1 MIQRTP
7 PRKSLRA
14 RLLTLLLA
22 VGALPLMALQCV
34 ELPHS
39 GAQLFLSPES
49 NPMALSEDGTR
60 LYVANTTSGTLSVLD
75 VTNPLHPSELAQI
88 KVGMDPTG
96 VAVLPGGVAGDELV
110 FVANHISDTVSV
122 VSRKQLG
129 VVQTLQQLDANGV
142 TQTNEPVGVV
152 FSSPSR
158 AFVTLD
164 EPNQVLVLDVDATGH
179 ASIDPNRIQITAQA
193 PRAMAAAGGKLFVL
207 SFESGNQTEFP
218 SCWPGTTAPTPEGC
232 QFSLDLLS
240 GLSQQGGVQ
249 LGTIFQF
256 AARNP
261 NIGGKIIKDTDIP
274 DRDLFVI
281 DAQAQTPA
289 VVQTVD
295 TIGTLLSGIAA
306 SSWSGGTRLYIAHTE
321 ARNQLQGLR
330 DLDNRMFENRVAIV
344 DCPLSGNGCALND
357 TVDLDASAAAAGLG
371 QTVPTPWGIQASGD
385 GRTVVVTAAGADG
398 DPGDGRPPMHGLFTL
413 DSDGRVLGSAL
424 VGALPEGVVLRSD
437 PNGAAQV
444 AYVLNTAQ
452 SSVSA
457 VDLSDPRHPG
467 KSGNFSLVVGN
478 DPTPP
483 EIRMGRIAFNGARD
497 STSKTFSCGSCHP
510 NGNIDQLQWVI
521 NTDIAPGEGTDANG
535 QISEPRTTMP
545 IRQLSGTLPLHWE
558 GVLADPFPGVNAN
571 AAAFDIRDAS
581 GRDCDITVV
590 GERGCV
596 RHLVN
601 AALAGQNCQ
610 HNGGGCVPGEGQT
623 GPGGANLP
631 GPLTEA
637 ERNAMA
643 AFLLSV
649 AFPPAPARRAD
660 DHLSTMA
667 NQGVSD
673 FFTNEDGQGI
683 KNGVGQAVGF
693 GVATCA
699 DNPLGCHSL
708 PLTTG
713 TNSSV
718 VGGFDAPSARGMWDR
733 FTLFSDGI
741 MSSVEGLRGAQDC
754 ANGILPPAK
763 DFEITPPG
771 SDPIMV
777 EVTGDPCNLQSPLI
791 AAFTGFPLA
800 SLPFPSH
807 ATIYDPAVGMT
818 ERGSF
823 MATFEGIFALAY
835 GVRGDN
841 IWQFQTE
848 IGTGL
853 PGLTGRQVSIDPNDP
868 SNSDTVAMMDLIERY
883 AAEGRITAVA
893 QGPKLGEMRFDPKGG
908 EWSYRIGFQ
917 RTGAELRDFA
927 AYLGETITITAD
939 LPANMTIGGADHQ
952 PLLDVDPDARALE
965 QGGDPPTLPRPFEGQ
980 SASFRLGAEYVDPAG
995 SILLD
1000 GDRCSD
1006 CSFAPATATSTG
1018 QSAIDVTIDHG
1029 LTHGVHV
1036 MQVLNPSG
1044 WASNEMPLCV
1054 TNIDAGHPLPA
1065 AGDEACKPYHS
1076 SEVTRNANC
1085 SFGAVDVIDCQCDP
1099 GADGAVRSCAP
1110 TPAGKACTMK
1120 LFCFGPGDCSD
1131 AAVTPVCPST

>member
-1 MIQRTP
+1 MIHPSP
-7 PRKSLRA
+7 PRKSFRA
-14 RLLTLLLA
+14 RLLPLLLPVA
-22 VGALPLMALQCV
+22 ALPLTALKCV
-34 ELPHS
+34 DLPHS

-75 VTNPLHPSELAQI
+75 VSNPLHPSELAQI

-96 VAVLPGGVAGDELV
+96 VAVLPGGVKGDELV

-122 VSRKQLG
+122 VSRKQLA
-129 VVQTLQQLDANGV
+129 VVQTLQQLDSNGV

-152 FSSPSR
+152 FSDPSR

-179 ASIDPNRIQITAQA
+179 ATIDANRIKIPAQA
-193 PRAMAAAGGKLFVL
+193 PRAIAAAGGKVFVV

-218 SCWPGTTAPTPEGC
+218 TCWPGTTAPTPEGC
-232 QFSLDLLS
+232 QFTLELLS
-240 GLSQQGGVQ
+240 GLSVEQGPQ

-306 SSWSGGTRLYIAHTE
+306 SPWSGGTRLFIAHTE

-344 DCPLSGNGCALND
+344 DCPVSGTGCALNN
-357 TVDLDASAAAAGLG
+357 TVDLDASAATAGLG

-385 GRTVVVTAAGADG
+385 GRTVVLTAAGADG
-398 DPGDGRPPMHGLFTL
+398 DPGDGRRPMHGLFTL
-413 DSDGRVLGSAL
+413 DGDGNVLGSAL

-437 PNGAAQV
+437 PSGAAQV
-444 AYVLNTAQ
+444 AYVLNTAH
-452 SSVSA
+452 SSVSV
-457 VDLSDPRHPG
+457 VDVSDPRHPATAG
-467 KSGNFSLVVGN
+467 SALVVGN

-521 NTDIAPGEGTDANG
+521 NTDIAPGDPGPDANN
-535 QISEPRTTMP
+535 QIPEPRTTMP

-558 GVLADPFPGVNAN
+558 GTLADPFPGVNAN
-571 AAAFDIRDAS
+571 AAAFDSAP
-581 GRDCDITVV
+581 DCDIAVV
-590 GERGCV
+590 GEKGCV

-623 GPGGANLP
+623 GPAGANLP

-660 DHLSTMA
+660 DHLSAFA

-673 FFTNEDGQGI
+673 FFTNEDGKGI
-683 KNGVGQAVGF
+683 NTGVGQVVGF
-693 GVATCA
+693 APATCA

-718 VGGFDAPSARGMWDR
+718 VGGFDAPSARGMWER

-754 ANGILPPAK
+754 ANGIEPPAK
-763 DFEITPPG
+763 KFQVQFQGQTVSVP
-771 SDPIMV
+771 V
-777 EVTGDPCNLQSPLI
+777 NGDPCDLRAPLLSGI
-791 AAFTGFPLA
+791 FGTLA

-823 MATFEGIFALAY
+823 MATFEGIFSLAY
-835 GVRGDN
+835 GVRGDA

-853 PGLTGRQVSIDPNDP
+853 PGLTGRQVSIDPNNPDDP
-868 SNSDTVAMMDLIERY
+868 DTVAMMDLIERY

-893 QGPKLGEMRFDPKGG
+893 DGARLREMRFDPKGG
-908 EWSYRIGFQ
+908 EWSYRLGLQ
-917 RTGAELRDFA
+917 RTGAELRDLA
-927 AYLGETITITAD
+927 ASLGETVTITAD
-939 LPANMTIGGADHQ
+939 LPANMSIGGADHQ
-952 PLLDVDPDARALE
+952 PLLDVDPDARAAE
-965 QGGDPPTLPRPFEGQ
+965 KGGDPPTLPRPFEGE
-980 SASFRLGAEYVDPAG
+980 SASFRLGAEYVDPAA
-995 SILLD
+995 SILID

-1006 CSFAPATATSTG
+1006 CSFAPATANDTG
-1018 QSAIDVTIDHG
+1018 KSAIDVTIDHG

-1054 TNIDAGHPLPA
+1054 TNIDQGHPLPA
-1065 AGDEACKPYHS
+1065 VGDEACKPYRS
-1076 SEVTRNANC
+1076 SEVTKTAACGPFVN
-1085 SFGAVDVIDCQCDP
+1085 VVDCQCDP
-1099 GADGAVRSCAP
+1099 GADGAERSCAVTP
-1110 TPAGKACTMK
+1110 TLTQTICELD
-1120 LFCFGPGDCSD
+1120 LFCFGPGPCSD
-1131 AAVTPVCPST
+1131 ATVTPVCPST

>member
-1 MIQRTP
+1 MPIMIHRSP
-7 PRKSLRA
+7 PRKSFRA
-14 RLLTLLLA
+14 RLLPLLLPVA
-22 VGALPLMALQCV
+22 ALPLMALKCV
-34 ELPHS
+34 DLPQS

-75 VTNPLHPSELAQI
+75 VSNPLHPSELTQI

-96 VAVLPGGVAGDELV
+96 VAVLPGGINGDELV
-110 FVANHISDTVSV
+110 FVVNHISDTVSV
-122 VSRKQLG
+122 VSRKQLA
-129 VVQTLQQLDANGV
+129 VVQTLQQLDSNGV

-152 FSSPSR
+152 FSDPSR

-164 EPNQVLVLDVDATGH
+164 EPNQVLVLDVDATGR
-179 ASIDPNRIQITAQA
+179 ATIDPNRSQIPAQA
-193 PRAMAAAGGKLFVL
+193 PRAIAAAGGKVFVL

-218 SCWPGTTAPTPEGC
+218 SCWPGTSAPTPEGC
-232 QFSLDLLS
+232 QFTLDLLS
-240 GLSQQGGVQ
+240 GLSLQQGGVQ

-261 NIGGKIIKDTDIP
+261 NIGGKVIKDTDIP

-281 DAQAQTPA
+281 DGGAAVPA
-289 VVQTVD
+289 VQQTL
-295 TIGTLLSGIAA
+295 TSIGTLLSGIAVNQ
-306 SSWSGGTRLYIAHTE
+306 WSGGTRLYIAHTE

-344 DCPLSGNGCALND
+344 DCPLGPTTACAVND
-357 TVDLDASAAAAGLG
+357 TVDLDQSAAAAGLG

-385 GRTVVVTAAGADG
+385 GRTVVLTAAGADG

-413 DSDGRVLGSAL
+413 DRDGRVLGSAL

-444 AYVLNTAQ
+444 AYVLNTAH

-457 VDLSDPRHPG
+457 VDVSDPSHPATA
-467 KSGNFSLVVGN
+467 GNALVVGH

-483 EIRMGRIAFNGARD
+483 EIRLGRIAFNGARD

-521 NTDIAPGEGTDANG
+521 NTDIAPGEGTDANH
-535 QISEPRTTMP
+535 QVAEPRTTMP

-558 GVLADPFPGVNAN
+558 GTLADPFPGVNPN
-571 AAAFDIRDAS
+571 AAAFDSAP
-581 GRDCDITVV
+581 DCDITVV
-590 GERGCV
+590 GEKGCV

-623 GPGGANLP
+623 GPDGANLP

-660 DHLSTMA
+660 DHLSAMA

-673 FFTNEDGQGI
+673 FFTNEDGKGI
-683 KNGVGQAVGF
+683 NKGVGQLVGF
-693 GVATCA
+693 APTTCA

-754 ANGILPPAK
+754 ANGIEPPAK
-763 DFEITPPG
+763 EFQITPPN
-771 SDPIMV
+771 SDPITV

-800 SLPFPSH
+800 TLPFPSH

-823 MATFEGIFALAY
+823 MATFEGIFAFAY
-835 GVRGDN
+835 GVRGDA

-868 SNSDTVAMMDLIERY
+868 SNPDTVAMMDLIERY
-883 AAEGRITAVA
+883 AGEGRITAVA
-893 QGPKLGEMRFDPKGG
+893 EGHKLGEMRFDPKGG
-908 EWSYRIGFQ
+908 EWSYRIGSQ
-917 RTGAELRDFA
+917 RTGADLRDLA
-927 AYLGETITITAD
+927 AFLGETVTITAD
-939 LPANMTIGGADHQ
+939 LPANMSIGGADHQ
-952 PLLDVDPDARALE
+952 PLLDVDPDARAAE
-965 QGGDPPTLPRPFEGQ
+965 KGGDAPTLPRPFEGE
-980 SASFRLGAEYVDPAG
+980 SASFRLGAEYVDPAA
-995 SILLD
+995 SILVD

-1006 CSFAPATATSTG
+1006 CSFTPATASNTG
-1018 QSAIDVTIDHG
+1018 KSAIDVTIDHG
-1029 LTHGVHV
+1029 MTHGVHV

-1054 TNIDAGHPLPA
+1054 ANIEFGHALPPAGE
-1065 AGDEACKPYHS
+1065 EACKPYHS
-1076 SEVTRNANC
+1076 SEVTLNANC
-1085 SFGAVDVIDCQCDP
+1085 SFGSVDVIDCQCDP
-1099 GADGAVRSCAP
+1099 GAYGALRSCAP
-1110 TPAGKACTMK
+1110 TPVGKACQMK

-1131 AAVTPVCPST
+1131 ATVTPGCPST